1 MATGEADVVFQL
13 ARRVRVLERAAA
25 ASSGLLD
32 APMLEVAA
40 HLLCCTPARQLL
52 MPSVSEM
59 RQHLQLE
66 LGWAPSVAEARRILA
81 AIGASPAEEDGTQ

>member
-1 MATGEADVVFQL
+1 MATGEADVLFQL

-40 HLLCCTPARQLL
+40 RLLCCTPARQLV
-52 MPSVSEM
+52 PSVSEM

-81 AIGASPAEEDGTQ
+81 AIGASPVAEDGTQ